1 MASGAIGL
9 MCAMHTVGENRV
21 FRAQKFRWARELLFK
36 KNPGYPIFVKI
47 QYMQQTKNARG
58 IWWLVFFASTAA
70 LALAIYTHWEWLTLI
85 LPFQT
90 TAFVKAMDIM

>member
-1 MASGAIGL
+1 MAANSFINSFLFTATAL
-9 MCAMHTVGENRV
+9 
-21 FRAQKFRWARELLFK
+21 FLPKLLK
-36 KNPGYPIFVKI
+36 
-47 QYMQQTKNARG
+47 MEQTKKYRG

-70 LALAIYTHWEWLTLI
+70 LFLAIIGHWPWLTLI